1 MENKPPIR
9 RQNYAAL
16 GQSVGPYCHATA
28 FNSLLFISGLTAY
41 DGSGVSKPMA
51 QQIDAI
57 FTQIRRITEAEG
69 VGLDRILKVTVY
81 IKSTEH
87 LALVRE
93 GLNRHYQGAYPAS
106 TLVEVSRFFSP
117 EVDIEI
123 EAVVAL

>member
-1 MENKPPIR
+1 MDKKQPIR

-16 GQSVGPYCHATA
+16 GQPVGPYCHATS
-28 FNSLLFISGLTAY
+28 FNGMLFISGLTAY
-41 DGSGVSKPMA
+41 DGSGVGKPVA

-57 FTQIRRITEAEG
+57 FAQIRHIAEAEG

-87 LALVRE
+87 MATVRE
-93 GLNRHYQGAYPAS
+93 GLNKHYQGAFPAS
-106 TLVEVSRFFSP
+106 TLLEVSRFFSP

>member
-1 MENKPPIR
+1 MEKKPSIR

-16 GQSVGPYCHATA
+16 GQPVGPYCHATA
-28 FNSLLFISGLTAY
+28 FNGMLFISGLTAY
-41 DGSGVSKPMA
+41 DGSGASKPIG

-57 FTQIRRITEAEG
+57 FAQITHIAEAEG
-69 VGLDRILKVTVY
+69 VGLDRILKVAVY

-87 LALVRE
+87 LAAVRE
-93 GLNRHYQGAYPAS
+93 GLSRHYQGAFPAS
-106 TLVEVSRFFSP
+106 TLMEVSRFFSP